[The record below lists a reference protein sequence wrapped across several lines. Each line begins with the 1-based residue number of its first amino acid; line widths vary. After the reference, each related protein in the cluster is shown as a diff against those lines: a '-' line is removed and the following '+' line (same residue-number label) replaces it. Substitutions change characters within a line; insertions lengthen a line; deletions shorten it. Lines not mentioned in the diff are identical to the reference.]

1 MLRRRKVG
9 LSAHSFTHQ
18 AAAAAA
24 AAAVAR
30 SFTHKAA
37 AAEHLPYFEMGHT
50 GAIALDLTGAGHDR
64 SDSTLAQIGQSVR
77 DSRGVLLAGE
87 APTSG
92 GRKVCDRESHLAQA

>member
-9 LSAHSFTHQ
+9 LSAHSFSHQ
-18 AAAAAA
+18 AAAAA
-24 AAAVAR
+24 VAHCLA
-30 SFTHKAA
+30 HKAG
-37 AAEHLPYFEMGHT
+37 AEHLPYFEMGHT

-77 DSRGVLLAGE
+77 DSRGVMLAGE

-92 GRKVCDRESHLAQA
+92 GRKVCDRQSHLAQA